1 MELERSLG
9 GRAVRKKQQPDRRQT
24 ETSASCPA
32 FKCKEE
38 WKIDLLH
45 GKIQTLNRKYLN
57 AAFGS
62 ALILNA
68 SAIWYAMPN
77 TEVLALAYAETA
89 MKKYT
94 DRLPIGSKTIKNAAA
109 PIERRRFCYSNRTP
123 A

>member
-1 MELERSLG
+1 M
-9 GRAVRKKQQPDRRQT
+9 
-24 ETSASCPA
+24 
-32 FKCKEE
+32 
-38 WKIDLLH
+38 DLLN

-62 ALILNA
+62 ALILILPLILNA

-94 DRLPIGSKTIKNAAA
+94 DSLPVEEKNAAA

>member
-1 MELERSLG
+1 M
-9 GRAVRKKQQPDRRQT
+9 
-24 ETSASCPA
+24 
-32 FKCKEE
+32 
-38 WKIDLLH
+38 DLLN

-62 ALILNA
+62 ALILILPLILNA

-77 TEVLALAYAETA
+77 TEVITLAYAETA

-94 DRLPIGSKTIKNAAA
+94 DMLPIGSKIIKNAAA

>member
-1 MELERSLG
+1 M
-9 GRAVRKKQQPDRRQT
+9 
-24 ETSASCPA
+24 
-32 FKCKEE
+32 
-38 WKIDLLH
+38 DLLN

-62 ALILNA
+62 ALILILPLILNA

-94 DRLPIGSKTIKNAAA
+94 DSLPVEAKKMPPRQSSGGGFATQ
-109 PIERRRFCYSNRTP
+109 IERPHRSSD
-123 A
+123 

>member
-1 MELERSLG
+1 MN
-9 GRAVRKKQQPDRRQT
+9 
-24 ETSASCPA
+24 
-32 FKCKEE
+32 
-38 WKIDLLH
+38 LLN

-62 ALILNA
+62 ALILILPLILNA

-89 MKKYT
+89 MKKT
-94 DRLPIGSKTIKNAAA
+94 RTVSQWKQKNAAA
-109 PIERRRFCYSNRTP
+109 PIERRRFGYSNRTP

>member
-1 MELERSLG
+1 M
-9 GRAVRKKQQPDRRQT
+9 
-24 ETSASCPA
+24 
-32 FKCKEE
+32 
-38 WKIDLLH
+38 DLLN

-62 ALILNA
+62 ALILILPLILNA
-68 SAIWYAMPN
+68 SAIWYAMPI
-77 TEVLALAYAETA
+77 TEVLALAYAETT

-94 DRLPIGSKTIKNAAA
+94 DRLPGEAKKNAAA

>member
-1 MELERSLG
+1 M
-9 GRAVRKKQQPDRRQT
+9 
-24 ETSASCPA
+24 
-32 FKCKEE
+32 
-38 WKIDLLH
+38 DLLN
-45 GKIQTLNRKYLN
+45 GKIQTLYRKYLN

-62 ALILNA
+62 ALILILPLILNA
-68 SAIWYAMPN
+68 SAIWYAMPI

-94 DRLPIGSKTIKNAAA
+94 DMLPIGSKIIKNAAA

>member
-1 MELERSLG
+1 M
-9 GRAVRKKQQPDRRQT
+9 
-24 ETSASCPA
+24 
-32 FKCKEE
+32 
-38 WKIDLLH
+38 DLLN

-62 ALILNA
+62 ALILILPLILNA

-94 DRLPIGSKTIKNAAA
+94 DSLPVEAKKMPPLQSSGGGFATQ
-109 PIERRRFCYSNRTP
+109 IERPHRSSD
-123 A
+123 